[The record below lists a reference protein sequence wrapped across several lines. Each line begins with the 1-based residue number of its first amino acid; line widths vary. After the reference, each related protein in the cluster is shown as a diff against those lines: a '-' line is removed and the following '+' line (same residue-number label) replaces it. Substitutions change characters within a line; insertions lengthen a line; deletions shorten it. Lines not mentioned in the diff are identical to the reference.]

1 MENINAN
8 PMGDLSINVDKFCEI
23 CKEYST
29 TILDDSD
36 ISHAFWIVYDLL
48 RAEADAIEEKEPY
61 AVNTIRRLRDA
72 AHEVF
77 MMESDITDAFEE
89 VMEH

>member
-1 MENINAN
+1 
-8 PMGDLSINVDKFCEI
+8 MGDLYMSEEKFAEI
-23 CKEYST
+23 CRDYST
-29 TILDDSD
+29 TILDDGD
-36 ISHAFWIVYDLL
+36 ANNAFWFVYDLL
-48 RAEADAIEEKEPY
+48 LAEAEALKAKEPW
-61 AVNTIRRLRDA
+61 ATATIARLEAA

>member
-1 MENINAN
+1 
-8 PMGDLSINVDKFCEI
+8 MGDLYMSEDKFRDI
-23 CKEYST
+23 CREYST
-29 TILDDSD
+29 TILDDGDASN
-36 ISHAFWIVYDLL
+36 AFWFVHDLL
-48 RAEADAIEEKEPY
+48 LAEAEALKAKEPW
-61 AVNTIRRLRDA
+61 ATNAIDRLEKA

>member
-1 MENINAN
+1 
-8 PMGDLSINVDKFCEI
+8 MGDLYMNEDTFLGI
-23 CKEYST
+23 CREYNT
-29 TILDDSD
+29 TILDGGD
-36 ISHAFWIVYDLL
+36 ISNAFWIVHDLL
-48 RAEADAIEEKEPY
+48 NAEADALEKKEPH
-61 AVNTIRRLRDA
+61 AFNTIRRLRDA